1 MLWRSLAMAMG
12 GCWARQSDA
21 GCVEISGGSSFPS
34 LLSVRLSLGCVRWL
48 AVRHTLSEFSGSVHS
63 FSGAALRHRQY
74 CRERRELGMKG
85 NKDLQFC
92 IDQLRLMR
100 DRNGLQPEQKS
111 ALERTEFKLKRLRR
125 NQRPDRQEV
134 FEVVREVAEAIIN
147 NFVSRE

>member
-1 MLWRSLAMAMG
+1 
-12 GCWARQSDA
+12 
-21 GCVEISGGSSFPS
+21 
-34 LLSVRLSLGCVRWL
+34 
-48 AVRHTLSEFSGSVHS
+48 
-63 FSGAALRHRQY
+63 
-74 CRERRELGMKG
+74 MKG